1 MRRIFL
7 LFALCGLTT
16 WSVGGQK
23 LDPLNAIGEKYAR
36 LVLALGQHDPDYVD
50 AFYGPGEWKAQA
62 EKEKKSLDAIATE
75 ATQLSDRLQVMRL
88 QQSGMADLPSH
99 EATAREGER
108 ASPYSIDSGTLTP
121 PGGGAGPT
129 SQSDAATTKKSD
141 AMDCCAPET
150 KDGDLVHLRREYLEK
165 QLYALIFRAKTLL
178 NAGIKGPK
186 NFDAE
191 SRALYDAVA
200 PTYHDSFFDDILK
213 RLDTKIPGTGPLWQ
227 RYEEWRKPFVIPK
240 EKLDAVF
247 QLAIKECRARTL
259 AHVALPP
266 NESFTV
272 EYVTNKPWGGYNWYK
287 GNFHSV
293 IQVNTDLPI
302 YIDRAVDLAAHE
314 GYPAHHVYNSLL
326 EKNLVRDRGWMEF
339 SVYALFSPQ
348 SLIAEGTAN
357 FGREIAFPNKAE
369 RMKFEKEV
377 LFPAAGIDATRADEY
392 YAVQDLM
399 KDLNYAVN
407 EAARRLINGEID
419 EKAAAE
425 WLQKYAVM
433 EPPRAEKRVKFIER
447 YRSYVINY
455 NLGEDM
461 VKKYIEK
468 RAGNDPEKKWSE
480 FGKLLASPRLPSGLT
495 Q

>member
-1 MRRIFL
+1 MS
-7 LFALCGLTT
+7 G
-16 WSVGGQK
+16 S
-23 LDPLNAIGEKYAR
+23 AR
-36 LVLALGQHDPDYVD
+36 AADAMNTIAERYVYLVLALGQHDPDYVD
-50 AFYGPGEWKAQA
+50 AFYGPVDWKTQA
-62 EKEKKSLDAIATE
+62 EQEKRSLDAIGAE
-75 ATQLSDRLQVMRL
+75 AIKLS
-88 QQSGMADLPSH
+88 A
-99 EATAREGER
+99 
-108 ASPYSIDSGTLTP
+108 TLTGTP
-121 PGGGAGPT
+121 IAPGT
-129 SQSDAATTKKSD
+129 TDSD
-141 AMDCCAPET
+141 
-150 KDGDLVHLRREYLEK
+150 LRQLRREYLQK
-165 QLYALIFRAKTLL
+165 QLAALAARVRML
-178 NAGIKGPK
+178 KGEK
-186 NFDAE
+186 LKFDAE

-200 PTYHDSFFDDILK
+200 PTYPDSHFEEIIAQLEK
-213 RLDTKIPGTGPLWQ
+213 KIPGTSGQSGLDPLWK
-227 RYEEWRKPFVIPK
+227 RYEEWRKPFLIPR
-240 EKLDAVF
+240 EKLDKVF

-259 AHVALPP
+259 AHIALPP

-314 GYPAHHVYNSLL
+314 GYPGHHVYNSLL
-326 EKNLVRDRGWMEF
+326 EQNLVDDRGWMEF

-357 FGREIAFPNKAE
+357 FGREVAFPTKAD
-369 RMKFEKEV
+369 RMRFEKEV
-377 LFPAAGIDATRADEY
+377 LFPAAGIDASRADEY

-399 KDLNYAVN
+399 NQLEYAVN
-407 EAARRLINGEID
+407 KAARRLINGKID

-433 EPPRAEKRVKFIER
+433 DPARAQKRVKFIQR

-461 VKKYIEK
+461 VRRYIEK
-468 RAGNDPEKKWSE
+468 KGGTDPEKRWSE
-480 FGKLLASPRLPSGLT
+480 FGKLLSSPRLPSGL

>member
-1 MRRIFL
+1 VVFVSSVVKDSLVRRIFV
-7 LFALCGLTT
+7 LFLCALVT
-16 WSVGGQK
+16 
-23 LDPLNAIGEKYAR
+23 AIGSARAAGDPMNAVGERYAH

-50 AFYGPGEWKAQA
+50 AFYGPPEWKTQA
-62 EKEKKSLDAIATE
+62 EKEKKSLEAIGTE
-75 ATQLSDRLQVMRL
+75 AAELSATLAKVPN
-88 QQSGMADLPSH
+88 S
-99 EATAREGER
+99 ATA
-108 ASPYSIDSGTLTP
+108 
-121 PGGGAGPT
+121 
-129 SQSDAATTKKSD
+129 
-141 AMDCCAPET
+141 
-150 KDGDLVHLRREYLEK
+150 GDEMLKLRREYLQKQISALAARVRMLKGEK
-165 QLYALIFRAKTLL
+165 LK
-178 NAGIKGPK
+178 
-186 NFDAE
+186 FDDE

-200 PTYHDSFFDDILK
+200 PTYEDSHFDQIIAQLES
-213 RLDTKIPGTGPLWQ
+213 KIPGKGPLSE

-240 EKLDAVF
+240 EKLDTVF
-247 QLAIKECRARTL
+247 QLAIKECRARTV

-266 NESFTV
+266 NESFAV

-287 GNFHSV
+287 GNFHSA

-314 GYPAHHVYNSLL
+314 GYPGHHVYNSLL
-326 EKNLVRDRGWMEF
+326 EKNLVRDRGWREF

-357 FGREIAFPNKAE
+357 FGRDVAFPTKAD

-377 LFPAAGIDATRADEY
+377 LFPAAGIDASRADEY

-399 KDLNYAVN
+399 KQLDYAAN

-419 EKAAAE
+419 ESAAVQ

-433 EPPRAEKRVKFIER
+433 EPARAQQRVKFIKR

-461 VKKYIEK
+461 VRGYIEK
-468 RAGNDPEKKWSE
+468 RSGPDPEKRWSE
-480 FGKLLASPRLPSGLT
+480 FGKLLSSPRLPSGL

>member
-1 MRRIFL
+1 MRRIFV
-7 LFALCGLTT
+7 FVLCGLLM
-16 WSVGGQK
+16 SSGGAQAA
-23 LDPLNAIGEKYAR
+23 DAMNAVAERYAR

-50 AFYGPGEWKAQA
+50 AFYGPAEWKTQA
-62 EKEKKSLDAIATE
+62 EKEKKSLDVIGAE
-75 ATQLSDRLQVMRL
+75 AAELSAAL
-88 QQSGMADLPSH
+88 AK
-99 EATAREGER
+99 T
-108 ASPYSIDSGTLTP
+108 
-121 PGGGAGPT
+121 
-129 SQSDAATTKKSD
+129 SDAATSSD
-141 AMDCCAPET
+141 ELL
-150 KDGDLVHLRREYLEK
+150 KLRREYLQKQISALAARVRILKGEK
-165 QLYALIFRAKTLL
+165 LK
-178 NAGIKGPK
+178 
-186 NFDAE
+186 FDDE

-200 PTYHDSFFDDILK
+200 PTYRQSGSDPDSHFDQIIAQLEK
-213 RLDTKIPGTGPLWQ
+213 KIPGNGPLWQ

-240 EKLDAVF
+240 EKLDTVF

-302 YIDRAVDLAAHE
+302 FIDRAVDLAAHE
-314 GYPAHHVYNSLL
+314 GYPGHHVYNSLL
-326 EKNLVRDRGWMEF
+326 EKNLVRDRSWVEF

-357 FGREIAFPNKAE
+357 FGREVAFTPAE

-377 LFPAAGIDATRADEY
+377 LFPAAGIDSKRADEY

-399 KDLNYAVN
+399 KQLDYATN
-407 EAARRLINGEID
+407 EVARRLINGEID
-419 EKAAAE
+419 ESAAVQ

-433 EPPRAEKRVKFIER
+433 DPARAQQRMKFIQR

-461 VKKYIEK
+461 VRRYIDTRRGTDPGK
-468 RAGNDPEKKWSE
+468 RWSE
-480 FGKLLASPRLPSGLT
+480 FAKLLSSPRLPSGL